1 MERRIMAATQLTTN
15 QKVGGIVGGII
26 GLVVVLVVFNGGWP
40 FGGASVERQLEN
52 MAKGLNPGLPKQT
65 DAVTR
70 WDRVEAGPGKSCAYI
85 YTVSIN
91 LTDSQKEEIKKSVT
105 AKMKADPATRAFF
118 DAGVTVWFK
127 YYNAAGKSMLEFP
140 VTK

>member
-1 MERRIMAATQLTTN
+1 MAAKQLTAN
-15 QKVGGIVGGII
+15 QKVGGIVGAVI
-26 GLVVVLVVFNGGWP
+26 GLLVVLIFLNGGWP
-40 FGGASVERQLEN
+40 FAGASVERQLEN
-52 MAKGLNPGLPKQT
+52 MAKDLNAGLPKQT

-105 AKMKADPATRAFF
+105 AKLRAAPDTKAFLDT
-118 DAGVTVWFK
+118 GVTVWFK
-127 YYNAAGKSMLEFP
+127 YYDAAGKSVLEFP
-140 VTK
+140 VAK

>member
-1 MERRIMAATQLTTN
+1 MAAKQLTTN
-15 QKVGGIVGGII
+15 QKVGGIVGAVV
-26 GLVVVLVVFNGGWP
+26 GLLVVLVFLNGGWP

-52 MAKGLNPGLPKQT
+52 MAKNLNAGLPKQT

-91 LTDSQKEEIKKSVT
+91 LTDCRRRKSKSQS
-105 AKMKADPATRAFF
+105 PQ
-118 DAGVTVWFK
+118 
-127 YYNAAGKSMLEFP
+127 S
-140 VTK
+140 

>member
-1 MERRIMAATQLTTN
+1 MAAKPLTTN
-15 QKVGGIVGGII
+15 QKVGGIVGAVVGL
-26 GLVVVLVVFNGGWP
+26 LVVLFFLIGGCP

-52 MAKGLNPGLPKQT
+52 MAKNLNAGLPKQT

-91 LTDSQKEEIKKSVT
+91 LTDSQKEEIKESIT
-105 AKMKADPATRAFF
+105 AKLKATPDTKAFL

-127 YYNAAGKSMLEFP
+127 YYDAAGKSVLEFP